1 MLYTPIS
8 RFLLGSWILR
18 ATNDKFYK
26 EGYTSLKLND
36 DNSVKIKTIYQ
47 KSIIAEKK
55 SISGDINIIS
65 NTDNTVILDIIYSKY
80 NIYSHSIFG
89 IQIPEF
95 KSRNR
100 TFNIKKRFE
109 VIIMNNSLLASDT
122 KTPLYYL
129 FDLQVGQIKSPYI
142 EVSFYTFI
150 FSQIISI
157 LLNLIITD
165 IINSI

>member
-8 RFLLGSWILR
+8 RFLLGTWILR

-26 EGYTSLKLND
+26 DGYTSLKLND
-36 DNSVKIKTIYQ
+36 DESLKIKTIYQ
-47 KSIIAEKK
+47 VGLLAEKK
-55 SISGDINIIS
+55 SITGDIIIIS
-65 NTDNTVILDIIYSKY
+65 NTENTVLIDVIYSKY
-80 NIYSHSIFG
+80 NIYSHSAFG

-95 KSRNR
+95 KSKNR

-109 VIIMNNSLLASDT
+109 VTIMDNSILVSDI

-150 FSQIISI
+150 FSQLISI
-157 LLNLIITD
+157 FFNLLITD